1 MSRGLAAALIVAGL
15 AGAPAAA
22 QSLAASAVA
31 PPAPPGLPSA
41 IPGLGGPFHLVDH
54 TGTPRSDADYRGR
67 FMLVTFGYTACPDLC
82 PLQLEKMA
90 AALDTLAPAIAGK
103 VAPLFVSI
111 DPAHDTPEHLAEY
124 VAAFHPA
131 IIGLTG
137 SPAQVGAVV
146 RAYRVHV
153 AVAAKAA
160 GSSEGAIDHTGFF
173 YLMGPDG
180 GFLSLIMADASADE
194 IAARVRKY
202 AGS

>member
-1 MSRGLAAALIVAGL
+1 VSRRLAAALIVAGL
-15 AGAPAAA
+15 TGAPAAA

-31 PPAPPGLPSA
+31 PPASAGLPSA

-82 PLQLEKMA
+82 PLQLEKIA
-90 AALDTLAPAIAGK
+90 AALDTLAPAIAAK
-103 VAPLFVSI
+103 VAPLFISV

-124 VAAFHPA
+124 VAGFHPA

-137 SPAQVGAVV
+137 SLAQVGEVV

-153 AVAAKAA
+153 AIVSKD
-160 GSSEGAIDHTGFF
+160 GAIDHTGFF
-173 YLMGPDG
+173 YLMGRDG
-180 GFLSLIMADASADE
+180 GFLSLITADASAEE
-194 IAARVRKY
+194 IAARIRKY
-202 AGS
+202 AGP